1 MQTSEARRCTNSDM
15 QNMFKD
21 KGVKTIDKQVVIEP
35 KFANPSIHI
44 VDVNMAITRSKV
56 TKEQMFNDREPINK
70 KYVSNQEEE

>member
-1 MQTSEARRCTNSDM
+1 
-15 QNMFKD
+15 MFKD

-56 TKEQMFNDREPINK
+56 TKE
-70 KYVSNQEEE
+70 